1 MAIRLLKAWSRLR
14 MRQYIPDTILA
25 QGTCHDPDSTGAV
38 IPPIH
43 LATTFLRPP
52 EGYSATGW
60 SYSRYGYPGLEQPEA
75 TLKALEG
82 AADCRLFSS
91 GMSAMTAVMLA
102 LKPGAHCV
110 FPIDMYHGMRTWLKR
125 YAAHWGMRIEH
136 VDMTDLDT
144 VRAAVVPGTT
154 AIVWAETPSNPHW
167 YIYDLAAL
175 ADIAHAA
182 GARLVVDN
190 TVATPLLTQPL
201 AFGADVVVHSATKY
215 LNGHSDVLAGAAMTA
230 ATDEFWERI
239 CFNRDYHGGILG
251 QFPAALLMRGM
262 RTLHLRIERAS
273 ESAMA
278 IATACLDHPQVE
290 RVYYPGLPSHPGHAL
305 ALRQMTGG
313 FGGMVSIVV
322 KGGLEAAERVMT
334 RTRIWKP
341 ATSLGGVESLIERR
355 AAIEGAD
362 SHVEPGLLRLSVGV
376 EAASDLI
383 DDLKTALG

>member
-1 MAIRLLKAWSRLR
+1 MP
-14 MRQYIPDTILA
+14 QYIPDTILA
-25 QGTCHDPDSTGAV
+25 QGFSDAHDPTGAV
-38 IPPIH
+38 VAPIH

-91 GMSAMTAVMLA
+91 GMSAMSAIMLA

-110 FPIDMYHGMRTWLKR
+110 FPIDMYHGMRTFLKR
-125 YAAHWGMRIEH
+125 CAAHWGMRIDH
-136 VDMTDLDT
+136 VDMTDLDQ
-144 VRAAVVPGTT
+144 VRAAVIPGTT

-167 YIYDLAAL
+167 YLYDLSGL

-190 TVATPLLTQPL
+190 TIATPLLTRPL
-201 AFGADVVVHSATKY
+201 TFGADIVVHSATKY
-215 LNGHSDVLAGAAMTA
+215 LNGHSDVLAGAALTA
-230 ATDEFWERI
+230 VEDDFWERA

-262 RTLHLRIERAS
+262 RTLHLRVARAS
-273 ESAMA
+273 ETAMA
-278 IATACLDHPQVE
+278 IAQACIDHPALEAVF
-290 RVYYPGLPSHPGHAL
+290 YPGLPSHPGHAL
-305 ALRQMTGG
+305 ARRQMTGG

-322 KGGLEAAERVMT
+322 KGGAPAAERVMT
-334 RTRIWKP
+334 RTRIFRP

-355 AAIEGAD
+355 EAIEGPD
-362 SHVEPGLLRLSVGV
+362 SHIEPGLLRLSVGV
-376 EAASDLI
+376 EAARDLI
-383 DDLKTALG
+383 EDLRIALA